1 MKFKLPEYFPGW
13 KHIAV
18 FGLYALMVLFLGIMN
33 LKVQRTNLIRLTA
46 ERLESIS
53 KYKAAEISNWVRER
67 RNDAKYVSRTGN
79 MHEYIN
85 RFIDHPEREDLRR
98 YLLDHIKPMQ
108 DNYGYE
114 NILLVDST
122 GKTFV
127 SVIPFGDCLSTDAQ
141 GAIRNSFK
149 FWNTWFSSFYYCKY
163 HRKIH
168 IDYYSPVYGESD
180 DSTTLRA
187 ILLLRVDPSSF
198 IYPLIQS
205 WPVRSRT
212 SETLLVENKDDS
224 VVFLNELRHKSGTA
238 LRLKMPVNNALLPAA
253 MAAKGYTGFNQ
264 GVDYR
269 GVDVLFYSRNVSGTP
284 WYIISKTDLDE
295 ALESLSYWW
304 IRTLPA
310 VLIMILLG
318 LIVLYII
325 YLQRKKDHFNNLY
338 KLESQRLILTQHYEM
353 VMQRANDIIL
363 LLDEKGTITD
373 CNEKALSVYGYS
385 RDELVGFNASKI
397 ISPEAQPPYRQRLT
411 AEPPE
416 EGFLYDSIHV
426 KKDGT
431 RFPVEVSS
439 RVIYFQ
445 GKKYYNGIVR
455 DFSERARYQLMLIQ
469 ERNRAQNYL
478 NIAGSVIIVLDHE
491 GNIELINK
499 KGSELFGYPQDEIIG
514 KSWFDHFI
522 PANVRTT
529 VREVFTQL
537 MSGNIEGPEFFENSV
552 LTATGEQL
560 ILHWHNALIKDEN
573 GRVTGTLSSG
583 EDVTVL
589 RAKERELERLN
600 QELEA
605 RVQVRTGQL
614 EVANKDLE
622 SFSYS
627 VSHDLRAPLR
637 SIDGFSLAL
646 LEDQSEKID
655 EKGRDYLRRI
665 RNASQRMAQLID
677 DILRLSRIT
686 RQSMSLQ
693 EVNISQMAKQ
703 ICAELAETN
712 EYSKH
717 TVTIGEGILVTADP
731 GLMKIA
737 LYNLIQNAFKFSTG
751 VADPAIIVDSV
762 IRNGVREIMIRD
774 NGAGFEMRYA
784 GKLFGVFQR
793 RHTPQE
799 FAGTGIG
806 LTIVNRII
814 QRHGGSISAEAEP
827 GKGATFYFRLP

>member
-1 MKFKLPEYFPGW
+1 MKFKLPEYFPNW
-13 KHIAV
+13 KYITA
-18 FGLYALMVLFLGIMN
+18 FGFYSVLIILLGFLN
-33 LKVQRTNLIRLTA
+33 LKVQRASLIRLTS

-53 KYKAAEISNWVRER
+53 KYKAAEISNWVKER
-67 RNDAKYVSRTGN
+67 RNDARYVSRAGN
-79 MHEYIN
+79 MQEYIN
-85 RFIDHPEREDLRR
+85 RYIDHPERDDLRQKILR
-98 YLLDHIKPMQ
+98 YIAPLIEH
-108 DNYGYE
+108 YRYE
-114 NILLVDST
+114 DILLTDST
-122 GKTFV
+122 GKIFISV
-127 SVIPFGDCLSTDAQ
+127 SADRDSLSDDSKKFLL
-141 GAIRNSFK
+141 NSLRSS
-149 FWNTWFSSFYYCKY
+149 NTRFSSFFYCR
-163 HRKIH
+163 HHNRNH
-168 IDYYSPVYGESD
+168 IDFYSPVYRVPG
-180 DSTTLRA
+180 DSSTLRA
-187 ILLLRVDPSSF
+187 MLLLRMDPSRF
-198 IYPLIQS
+198 IYPLMQS
-205 WPVRSRT
+205 WPISSPT
-212 SETLLVENKDDS
+212 SETLLVEVKNDS
-224 VVFLNELRHKSGTA
+224 VIYLNEVRHLPGSA
-238 LRLKMPVNNALLPAA
+238 LQLKMPLKNEMLPAA
-253 MAAKGYTGFNQ
+253 RAAKGYSGFTL
-264 GVDYR
+264 GIDYR
-269 GVDVLFYSRNVSGTP
+269 RAEVLAYTRPVQGTP
-284 WYIISKTDLDE
+284 WFMVSKTDLDE
-295 ALESLSYWW
+295 ALEPLSYWW

-310 VLIMILLG
+310 VLVMILLG

-325 YLQRKKDHFNNLY
+325 YLQDKKDYFNNLY

-353 VMQRANDIIL
+353 VMQRANDSIL

-397 ISPEAQPPYRQRLT
+397 ISPEAQPPYQQRLT

-416 EGFLYDSIHV
+416 EGFLYDSLHV

-455 DFSERARYQLMLIQ
+455 DFSERAKYQQMLIQ

-522 PANVRTT
+522 PADVRTA
-529 VREVFTQL
+529 VREVYTQL
-537 MSGNIEGPEFFENSV
+537 MSGDIEGPEFFENSV

-560 ILHWHNALIKDEN
+560 ILHWHNALIRDEN
-573 GRVTGTLSSG
+573 GKVTGTISSG

-600 QELEA
+600 QELEE
-605 RVQVRTGQL
+605 RVQVRTEQL
-614 EVANKDLE
+614 EIANKDLE

-646 LEDQSEKID
+646 LEDQAEKID

-677 DILRLSRIT
+677 DLLRLSRIT

-703 ICAELAETN
+703 ICAELAETA

-731 GLMKIA
+731 GLIKIA
-737 LYNLIQNAFKFSTG
+737 LYNLLQNAFKFSTG

-762 IRNGVREIMIRD
+762 IRSGVREIMIRD
-774 NGAGFEMRYA
+774 NGAGFDMRYA

-793 RHTPQE
+793 LHTPQE

>member
-1 MKFKLPEYFPGW
+1 MKFKIPEYFPGW
-13 KHIAV
+13 KYIAAFV
-18 FGLYALMVLFLGIMN
+18 FFSLMIILLGFIN
-33 LKVQRTNLIRLTA
+33 LKIQRATLVRLTS

-53 KYKAAEISNWVRER
+53 KYKAEEISNWIRER
-67 RNDAKYVSRTGN
+67 RSDANYVNRAGN
-79 MHEYIN
+79 MHEYVN

-98 YLLDHIKPMQ
+98 YILDHIMPMK

-114 NILLVDST
+114 DILIVDST
-122 GKTFV
+122 GKIYISLT
-127 SVIPFGDCLSTDAQ
+127 PLGDSLSSDAQ
-141 GAIRNSFK
+141 MILLNSIKFRNAK
-149 FWNTWFSSFYYCKY
+149 FSSFYYCKY
-163 HRKIH
+163 HNKIH
-168 IDYYSPVYGESD
+168 IDFYSPVYIGMN

-187 ILLLRVDPSSF
+187 MLLLRVDPSRF

-205 WPVRSRT
+205 WPVSSHT
-212 SETLLVENKDDS
+212 SETLLVEVKDDS
-224 VVFLNELRHKSGTA
+224 VGYLSELKHRPGST
-238 LRLKMPVNNALLPAA
+238 LRLKLPLHNELLPAA
-253 MAAKGYTGFNQ
+253 MAAKGYTGFSE
-264 GVDYR
+264 GIDYR
-269 GVDVLFYSRNVSGTP
+269 GVRVFFYARHVSGTP
-284 WYIISKTDLDE
+284 WYMVSKTDQDE
-295 ALESLSYWW
+295 ALEPLSYWW
-304 IRTLPA
+304 GRTLPG
-310 VLIMILLG
+310 VLVMILLG
-318 LIVLYII
+318 LLVLYLIF
-325 YLQRKKDHFNNLY
+325 LQRKKDHFRNLY

-353 VMQRANDIIL
+353 VMQRANDVIL

-373 CNEKALSVYGYS
+373 CNERAMGVYGYS
-385 RDELVGFNASKI
+385 REELVGFNASKI
-397 ISPEAQPPYRQRLT
+397 IAPEAQPPYRQRLT
-411 AEPPE
+411 TEPPE

-455 DFSERARYQLMLIQ
+455 DFSERAKYQQMLIQ

-522 PANVRTT
+522 PADVRTT

-560 ILHWHNALIKDEN
+560 ILHWHNALIRDEN
-573 GRVTGTLSSG
+573 GKVIGTISSG

-600 QELEA
+600 QELEE
-605 RVQVRTGQL
+605 RVQVRTEQL
-614 EVANKDLE
+614 EIANKDLE

-646 LEDQSEKID
+646 LEDQAEKID

-677 DILRLSRIT
+677 DLLRLSRIT

-703 ICAELAETN
+703 ICAELAETA

-737 LYNLIQNAFKFSTG
+737 LYNLLQNAFKFSTG

-762 IRNGVREIMIRD
+762 IRSGVREIMIRD
-774 NGAGFEMRYA
+774 NGAGFDMRYA

-793 RHTPQE
+793 LHTPQE

>member
-1 MKFKLPEYFPGW
+1 MKIKLPEYFPDW
-13 KHIAV
+13 KYITA
-18 FGLYALMVLFLGIMN
+18 FGVYSMLIIFLGIMN
-33 LKVQRTNLIRLTA
+33 LKIQRTNLIRLTA

-53 KYKAAEISNWVRER
+53 KYKTNEISNWIRER
-67 RNDAKYVSRTGN
+67 RGDAGYVSKAGN
-79 MHEYIN
+79 FQALVN
-85 RFIDHPEREDLRR
+85 RFLDHPEAKEIRLNIFN
-98 YLLDHIKPMQ
+98 HIEPLSRQ
-108 DNYGYE
+108 YGYE
-114 NILLVDST
+114 DVLLVDST
-122 GKTFV
+122 GKIYISLTQ
-127 SVIPFGDCLSTDAQ
+127 SGESISTEGKKILQ
-141 GAIRNSFK
+141 HSFRS
-149 FWNTWFSSFYYCKY
+149 WNTRFSSFYYCRY
-163 HRKIH
+163 HHKIH
-168 IDYYSPVYGESD
+168 IDFYSPVLNNVA
-180 DSTTLRA
+180 DSTKIRA
-187 ILLLRVDPSSF
+187 MLLLRVDPSRF

-205 WPVRSRT
+205 WPVQSPT
-212 SETLLVENKDDS
+212 SETLLVEVRDDS
-224 VVFLNELRHKSGTA
+224 VVYLNEVRHKPGTA
-238 LRLKMPVNNALLPAA
+238 LNLKIPIKNELLPAA
-253 MAAKGYTGFNQ
+253 RAVRGFTGFSQ

-269 GVDVLFYSRNVSGTP
+269 GVKVLSYTRHVTGTP
-284 WYIISKTDLDE
+284 WYMVSKTDLDE
-295 ALESLSYWW
+295 VLEPLNYWW
-304 IRTLPA
+304 VRTLPA
-310 VLIMILLG
+310 VFVMILVG
-318 LIVLYII
+318 LLVVYMIF
-325 YLQRKKDHFNNLY
+325 LQRKKDHFNNLY

-353 VMQRANDIIL
+353 VMQRANDVIL

-385 RDELVGFNASKI
+385 REELVGFNASKI
-397 ISPEAQPPYRQRLT
+397 IAPEAQPPYRQRLT

-455 DFSERARYQLMLIQ
+455 DFSERAKYQQMLIQ

-514 KSWFDHFI
+514 KNWFDHFI
-522 PANVRTT
+522 SADVRPT
-529 VREVFTQL
+529 VLEVFTQL

-552 LTATGEQL
+552 ITATGEQL

-573 GRVTGTLSSG
+573 GRVSGTISSG

-600 QELEA
+600 QELEE
-605 RVQVRTGQL
+605 RVQVRTEQL
-614 EVANKDLE
+614 EIANKDLE

-665 RNASQRMAQLID
+665 RSASQRMAQLID
-677 DILRLSRIT
+677 DLLRLSRIT
-686 RQSMSLQ
+686 RQAISLQ
-693 EVNISQMAKQ
+693 EVNITQMAKQ
-703 ICAELAETN
+703 ICAELAETP

-717 TVTIGEGILVTADP
+717 TVTIGEGIMITADP

-737 LYNLIQNAFKFSTG
+737 LYNLLQNAFKFSVG
-751 VADPAIIVDSV
+751 VPMPAVIVDSV
-762 IRNGVREIMIRD
+762 VRNGVREIMIRD
-774 NGAGFEMRYA
+774 NGAGFDMRYA

-793 RHTPQE
+793 LHTPQE